1 MKLTN
6 SRSKLIVIGW
16 ILSKRIDCWTW
27 NMTESIL
34 GSRTDASDVA
44 IETVI
49 TLRVPEWLMGV
60 FHMKGV
66 LER

>member
-1 MKLTN
+1 
-6 SRSKLIVIGW
+6 
-16 ILSKRIDCWTW
+16 
-27 NMTESIL
+27 MTESIL

-49 TLRVPEWLMGV
+49 TLRVPEWLMRV
-60 FHMKGV
+60 FHVKGV